1 MGSVGPAAV
10 QDQKQTHRILLVDDN
25 VDFAISLALLLESQG
40 HEVRVAHDA
49 EGALTA
55 ARELKPE
62 IAFLDLGLP
71 KVSGYD
77 LARRL
82 REQAETADAVLVALS
97 GWGQASDR
105 ARSREAGFALHL
117 VKPVDFRNIEAVL
130 STLTKAP

>member
-1 MGSVGPAAV
+1 MGSVGPAV

-25 VDFAISLALLLESQG
+25 VDFAISLALLLENQG

-49 EGALTA
+49 EGALIA

-77 LARRL
+77 LARGL
-82 REQAETADAVLVALS
+82 REQAETADAVLIALS

-105 ARSREAGFALHL
+105 ARSREAGFVLHL
-117 VKPVDFRNIEAVL
+117 VKPVDFGSIEAVL
-130 STLTKAP
+130 STLTKAR

>member
-1 MGSVGPAAV
+1 MS
-10 QDQKQTHRILLVDDN
+10 LDN
-25 VDFAISLALLLESQG
+25 VDFAISLALLLENQG

-49 EGALTA
+49 EGALIA

-82 REQAETADAVLVALS
+82 REQAETADAVLIALS

-117 VKPVDFRNIEAVL
+117 VKPVDFRSIEAVL
-130 STLTKAP
+130 STLTKAR